1 MTIEDLANEFY
12 SNYMVHRLRPSTCR
26 GYMVN
31 INNHILPYLGTVR
44 LDELTVEDLDELTV
58 LLTSHLSNKSII
70 YVHATFRR
78 MLVYAMKRSYIHKT
92 PYSAFDLPRAE
103 RYRRQVWN
111 ETQIRTALL
120 LVKGWKI
127 EVPVTLALAY
137 GLRRGECLGIDPLAD
152 LDVVNNIL
160 HVQRTRGMEFGHW
173 VTTPCK
179 TESSNR
185 FILLR
190 PQHTR
195 MLLDAAPYGGYAYT
209 LTPARLDSTFQAFC
223 DWAELPRI
231 RFHDLRHSFGQFMY
245 DSGVD
250 IKTLK
255 DVMGHSSVAVTD
267 RLYVRPSIAAQKK
280 LLDIL

>member
-1 MTIEDLANEFY
+1 MEKY
-12 SNYMVHRLRPSTCR
+12 QRRVW
-26 GYMVN
+26 
-31 INNHILPYLGTVR
+31 
-44 LDELTVEDLDELTV
+44 DE
-58 LLTSHLSNKSII
+58 
-70 YVHATFRR
+70 A
-78 MLVYAMKRSYIHKT
+78 
-92 PYSAFDLPRAE
+92 
-103 RYRRQVWN
+103 
-111 ETQIRTALL
+111 QIRKALH

-137 GLRRGECLGIDPLAD
+137 GLRRGECLGVDPSLD
-152 LDVVNNIL
+152 LDAENNIL
-160 HVQRTRGMEFGHW
+160 HVQRSRGIELGKW

-195 MLLDAAPYGGYAYT
+195 MLLDAAPFGGYVFT
-209 LTPARLDSTFQAFC
+209 FTPSVLDATFRRFC
-223 DWAELPRI
+223 DVAELPRI

-245 DSGVD
+245 DSGID

-267 RLYVRPSIAAQKK
+267 KLYVRPSIAAQRK